1 MARFDCPHCN
11 KSLGGDAPQGGY
23 KVRLSITLIDS
34 NTGRVHG
41 PCIHCKQDVTIATG
55 ATASKSFA
63 AAAPR
68 PGLPL
73 PRS

>member
-23 KVRLSITLIDS
+23 KVRLGITLIDPDS
-34 NTGRVHG
+34 GRVHG

-55 ATASKSFA
+55 AAASKSFTA
-63 AAAPR
+63 RAVR
-68 PGLPL
+68 PGLPIL
-73 PRS
+73 RT